1 MKYGV
6 VKLKCACINEGQD
19 KLHGEQMRVAN
30 ATAKQDKDF
39 IEVRCTVCK
48 KVSRVNPSQVK

>member
-1 MKYGV
+1 MKCGTT
-6 VKLKCACINEGQD
+6 KIKCACLNEGQD
-19 KLHGEQMRVAN
+19 KLHGEHVRVAN

-39 IEVRCTVCK
+39 IEVRCTVCQ